1 MHPATIPPELQAAAP
16 ELGRRFAVILAGLAT
31 LIARAFLRHPRAA
44 LIMPLWRYLTHTARR
59 FDRLMAHIAAGRLP
73 RKSAPGRTR
82 PPTEPGAAPRA
93 AAFPNTPAWLVVDL
107 KHEGAYFRGQIE
119 ALLAEPA
126 AAQLLAA
133 HPAAARLLR
142 PLCHMLALDRPGPAK
157 PPRPSTQN
165 PRARPHLRHPALPAQ
180 SAKSTRTTAAPPGP
194 GTSPPKEAEPDRP
207 RPGIIFSLR

>member
-16 ELGRRFAVILAGLAT
+16 ELGRRFAAILAGLAT

-59 FDRLMAHIAAGRLP
+59 FDRLMAHIATGRLP

-93 AAFPNTPAWLVVDL
+93 AAFPNTPAWLVIDL

-126 AAQLLAA
+126 SAQLLAA

-157 PPRPSTQN
+157 PPRPSRAKP
-165 PRARPHLRHPALPAQ
+165 PR
-180 SAKSTRTTAAPPGP
+180 
-194 GTSPPKEAEPDRP
+194 PPKPPAPRLARAKREIDPHDRRAP
-207 RPGIIFSLR
+207 WPWYIPPKRSRA